1 MAAPRVCVLRAPG
14 TNCDI
19 ETAHAF
25 DLCGGQA
32 ERVHLF
38 RVLEN
43 PECLA
48 DYQILCIPGGFSY
61 GDDVGAGVV
70 FGSQLRGHLG
80 QAIADFLQKDKL
92 VLGICNGFQVLL
104 KSGILPG
111 GADQW
116 PPTGDAPK
124 ATLTWNENGKYTA
137 LWVTLR
143 VASEKNVFLRGID
156 RIEMPIAHAEG
167 RFVTT
172 SGDVLAELKQNGQI
186 AACYEQADGDSTGEA
201 GDAILPY
208 PLNPNGSVA
217 NIAGIGDPSG
227 RVLGLMP
234 HPERFLF
241 ATQHPQWTRRGLRGD
256 GDGRKLFQNA
266 IDYFA

>member
-25 DLCGGQA
+25 ELCGGQA

-104 KSGILPG
+104 KSGILRAVP
-111 GADQW
+111 
-116 PPTGDAPK
+116 
-124 ATLTWNENGKYTA
+124 
-137 LWVTLR
+137 
-143 VASEKNVFLRGID
+143 
-156 RIEMPIAHAEG
+156 
-167 RFVTT
+167 T
-172 SGDVLAELKQNGQI
+172 SG
-186 AACYEQADGDSTGEA
+186 
-201 GDAILPY
+201 LP
-208 PLNPNGSVA
+208 PA
-217 NIAGIGDPSG
+217 THRRQPSPG
-227 RVLGLMP
+227 TRT
-234 HPERFLF
+234 
-241 ATQHPQWTRRGLRGD
+241 ASTRRCG
-256 GDGRKLFQNA
+256 
-266 IDYFA
+266 